1 MGEQLSKQN
10 IDDLRNIFDFERT
23 MQIMGFKESFVYVF
37 AFSWSW
43 KFLALLSCFSK
54 DLNLSFVVQNLQ
66 WKTSRIRVILSP
78 LVDAIRDYQINDVN
92 NNYKKEGFSIICPVE
107 MYFTLIRKQ

>member
-1 MGEQLSKQN
+1 MEEQLSKQN

-23 MQIMGFKESFVYVF
+23 MQIMGFKESF

-78 LVDAIRDYQINDVN
+78 LVDAIRDYQINDGHDVSEPKARIIIT
-92 NNYKKEGFSIICPVE
+92 KKKVF
-107 MYFTLIRKQ
+107 L